1 MKLTANIIG
10 ATGLVGSQLLNF
22 LIEDD
27 RFSQINVFTRRSTG
41 LANSKIKE
49 YLVDFN
55 NIDNW
60 GKFVQ
65 GDVLF
70 SCMGTTLKTAGSM
83 ENQYRID
90 YTYQFEVAEYAAK
103 NGVVDYVL
111 ISSVGANAKSKVFY
125 SRMKG
130 ELEHA
135 VEKLGFRKTIILRP
149 SILDGNRKEKRTA
162 EVISIKVGR
171 WLTKFIFKKYRP
183 IKDKIVAL
191 AMINAVF
198 IETPKAVYELDEI
211 FELAGY

>member
-27 RFSQINVFTRRSTG
+27 RFAQINVFTRRSTG
-41 LANSKIKE
+41 FTNAKIKE

-55 NIDNW
+55 GIANW
-60 GKFVQ
+60 GKLLQ

-70 SCMGTTLKTAGSM
+70 SCMGTTLKTAGSKG
-83 ENQYRID
+83 NQYRID
-90 YTYQFEVAEYAAK
+90 YSYQFEVAEYAAK

-111 ISSVGANAKSKVFY
+111 ISSAGANAKSKVFY

-135 VEKLGFRKTIILRP
+135 VEELGFRKIIILRP

-162 EVISIKVGR
+162 EAISIRMGR

-183 IKDKIVAL
+183 IKDKIVAF
-191 AMINAVF
+191 AMINSVF
-198 IETPKAVYELDEI
+198 VEPHKVVYELDEI